1 MIIEKKVKETNMV
14 ANGLTMYICFGKY
27 AGFHIGNGK
36 LLLGWVSIAVTLCD
50 IEVTIQN
57 LVEEIKTKD

>member
-1 MIIEKKVKETNMV
+1 MV

-27 AGFHIGNGK
+27 AGFHIGDGK

-57 LVEEIKTKD
+57 LVEELKTKE